1 MDTTFWETAILE
13 PLRRFVDQALTFLL
27 NNFLAMLVVL
37 VAGVLVAYAVGFL
50 TRLVLR
56 VVRFDAFCERHGV
69 TTALRAAGIARAP
82 SAATA
87 RLARWLVAFVFLM
100 FALAALNVTPM
111 TDMISRLFLLL
122 PQVIAALVILLIG
135 YLVSA
140 FLHRAT
146 LLAAVNAGVPR
157 ARLMASTA
165 QALVLL
171 FSVAVALEQV
181 GIGRNIVLATFSI
194 AFGSVGLAAALAFGY
209 ASRDLARTVLE
220 RQLAPADRTDL
231 GEISHL

>member
-1 MDTTFWETAILE
+1 MDRSFWDDAIVE
-13 PLRRFVDQALTFLL
+13 PLRRFVDQAMGFLL
-27 NNFLAMLVVL
+27 NNLLAMVVVLLVGVLAAWAIRLVVH
-37 VAGVLVAYAVGFL
+37 VL
-50 TRLVLR
+50 LR
-56 VVRFDAFCERHGV
+56 ALRFDAFCERHGLV
-69 TTALRAAGIARAP
+69 AAFRTAGIVRAP
-82 SAATA
+82 SAAAA
-87 RLARWLVAFVFLM
+87 RLAWWLVVFVFLM
-100 FALAALNVTPM
+100 FSLAALNVAPM

-146 LLAAVNAGVPR
+146 LLAAVNAGLAR
-157 ARLMASTA
+157 ARLMASTT
-165 QALVLL
+165 QVLVLL

-194 AFGSVGLAAALAFGY
+194 AFGSLGLAAALAFGY
-209 ASRDLARTVLE
+209 AARDLARTVLE
-220 RQLAPADRTDL
+220 RQLAPADPTDL